1 MFSVVQRLQCRFVII
16 TITAIL
22 LLFTDV
28 SSQKEWYFRYQI
40 PFVAIKSFSV
50 VDSMCIYV
58 VDSYGLNIS
67 TDAGYTWSRVSMDSE
82 LESVK
87 FFTRNRGFLRR
98 GDDLRYTTDGGVTS
112 NHSVWANGV
121 AEVSYIDSLTVL
133 ASISD
138 YIPSAYLRKTTDG
151 GLCWSTTSI
160 GHSGF
165 MYLCDQMDSLIWT
178 SGQTY
183 VPSPAGP
190 PPIENILK
198 YSPDNGNTWIQHSR
212 GGLEN
217 RTALELMKPNAVVI
231 VIGNKDVKSSTDG
244 GAIFNYYPKTRKIY
258 SLKTVGDTILYCG
271 SDSGY
276 IGWSS
281 DCGEIFEYQKMN
293 TNSDI
298 KLLDVTW
305 NGDLYAISVDR
316 KLYSTVKLKPVPVDV
331 DDLSTDLPEHF
342 SLSQN
347 YPNPF
352 NPETVIKFSIPET
365 GYVKGVVYDILG
377 REVTTLLNGDMNSGN
392 HEVKYEANGLASGIY
407 VFRLTTNSGSKHIK
421 MILTK

>member
-1 MFSVVQRLQCRFVII
+1 MFSVVQRLRCRFVII
-16 TITAIL
+16 TITTIL

-121 AEVSYIDSLTVL
+121 AEVRYIDSLTVL

-151 GLCWSTTSI
+151 GLSWSTTSI

-178 SGQTY
+178 SGLTY

-190 PPIENILK
+190 PPVENILK

-217 RTALELMKPNAVVI
+217 RTALELMKPNVVVI
-231 VIGNKDVKSSTDG
+231 IIGETLVKLSTDG
-244 GAIFNYYPKTRKIY
+244 GTTFYNYPKTHKIY
-258 SLKTVGDTILYCG
+258 TLRSAGDTILYAG

-276 IGWSS
+276 IASSS
-281 DCGEIFEYQKMN
+281 DYGVTFQLQKMN
-293 TNSDI
+293 TNSKIKRLDI
-298 KLLDVTW
+298 TR
-305 NGDLYAISVDR
+305 NGDGYAISEDF
-316 KLYSTVKLKPVPVDV
+316 KLYSTVKLKVAPVDV
-331 DDLSTDLPEHF
+331 DDLSANFPEDF

-352 NPETVIKFSIPET
+352 NPETVIKFSLPEA
-365 GYVKGVVYDILG
+365 GFVKGMVYDILG
-377 REVTTLLNGDMNSGN
+377 REVRTLINGEMNPGN
-392 HEVKYEANGLASGIY
+392 HEVKFDAVGLSSGVY
-407 VFRLTTNSGSKHIK
+407 FFRLETGKNSSAIK
-421 MILTK
+421 MIVNK